1 MGSIRMAGRFMVF
14 VTVLSMA
21 VGAGSLAFAE
31 EGPGVAAGSPAP
43 GTSLEELDQKVRVLE
58 RKWEIEQ
65 ENAAARAKQA
75 AFVTAGKDGFS
86 IRSSDGNFQL
96 KFNGFVQADGRF
108 YLDDEKK
115 PATNTFLVRRAF
127 LNFEGTLYRN
137 YVFRIQ
143 SDFGGG
149 KTTLQDAY
157 LDARF
162 VPAFQLLAGKTKV
175 PFLLER
181 IQSATDR
188 RFVELA
194 FPTNLSPNRDIGAF
208 VHGDLGKGVL
218 SYAAGVFNGLPDA
231 DTSDG
236 DTNDDKDGAARIF
249 VHPFKNTGIES
260 LEGFGLGV
268 AATYGNQE
276 GSISS
281 SKKTFTSN
289 LPSYKTS
296 GQQTFFSYIDST
308 GEPSKDFSA
317 DNNVRA
323 DGNRTRISPQ
333 AYYYWGPFGLLGEY
347 VRTSQEVRKK
357 NDVARLTNSA
367 WQAAAYYVVTGEKNS
382 FKHIAS
388 SKPFNLSNG
397 QFGAL
402 ELVARYSELRVDGD
416 AFPKLADPAKS
427 ANRAKAW
434 AAGVNWYLNPKVKI
448 QADYEQTRFTGG
460 ASGNQDREQ
469 EKVILSRVEIAY

>member
-1 MGSIRMAGRFMVF
+1 MGSIRIAVRFMVF

-21 VGAGSLAFAE
+21 AGAGALAFAE
-31 EGPGVAAGSPAP
+31 ERPGDADGSPAS

-65 ENAAARAKQA
+65 ETAAAKARETP
-75 AFVTAGKDGFS
+75 FVTAGKDGFS
-86 IRSSDGNFQL
+86 IRSADGSHQL
-96 KFNGFVQADGRF
+96 KLNGFVQGDGRF
-108 YLDDEKK
+108 FLEDEQK
-115 PATNTFLVRRAF
+115 PATNTFLIRRAF
-127 LNFEGTLYRN
+127 LNFEGTVHRD

-162 VPAFQLLAGKTKV
+162 ASKFQLLVGKTKV

-181 IQSATDR
+181 LQSATDR

-194 FPTNLSPNRDIGAF
+194 FPNSLSPNRDIGAF

-218 SYAAGVFNGLPDA
+218 SYAAGVFSGLPDG

-236 DTNDDKDGAARIF
+236 DTNDDKDAVARIF
-249 VHPFKNTGIES
+249 AHPFKNTGIEP
-260 LEGFGLGV
+260 LGGFGFGI

-296 GQQTFFSYIDST
+296 GQQTFFSYLDST

-323 DGNRTRISPQ
+323 DGIRTRFSPQ

-382 FKHIAS
+382 FRHIAP

-416 AFPKLADPAKS
+416 AFPKFADPAKS
-427 ANRAKAW
+427 ASRAKAW
-434 AAGVNWYLNPKVKI
+434 AAGVNWYLNAKVRI

-469 EKVILSRVEIAY
+469 EKVILSRIEVAY

>member
-1 MGSIRMAGRFMVF
+1 MGNIRIAGRFMVF

-21 VGAGSLAFAE
+21 AGAGSLAFAE
-31 EGPGVAAGSPAP
+31 ETPVVAAGSPAP

-86 IRSSDGNFQL
+86 IRSADGNFQL

-127 LNFEGTLYRN
+127 LNFEGTVYRN

-162 VPAFQLLAGKTKV
+162 IPAFQFLAGKTKV

-194 FPTNLSPNRDIGAF
+194 FPNSLSPNRDIGAF

-218 SYAAGVFNGLPDA
+218 TYAAGVFNGLPDG
-231 DTSDG
+231 DTLDG

-249 VHPFKNTGIES
+249 AHPFKNTGIEP

-268 AATYGNQE
+268 AATYGNHE
-276 GSISS
+276 GAVDN

-296 GQQTFFSYIDST
+296 GQQTFFSFRTRT
-308 GEPSKDFSA
+308 GEPDKDFST
-317 DNNVRA
+317 DNNVLA
-323 DGNRTRISPQ
+323 GGNRTRISPQ

-382 FKHIAS
+382 FKHIAP
-388 SKPFNLSNG
+388 SKSFDLSKG

-416 AFPKLADPAKS
+416 AFPTFADPAKS

-434 AAGVNWYLNPKVKI
+434 AAGFNWYLNPKVRI
-448 QADYEQTRFTGG
+448 QADYERTRFTGG

-469 EKVILSRVEIAY
+469 EKVILSRVEVAY